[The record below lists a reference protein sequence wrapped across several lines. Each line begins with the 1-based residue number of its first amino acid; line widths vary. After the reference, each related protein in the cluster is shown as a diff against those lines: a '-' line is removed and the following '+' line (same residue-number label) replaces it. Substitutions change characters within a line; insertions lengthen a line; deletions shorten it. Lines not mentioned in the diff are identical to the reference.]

1 MTKIKETYE
10 KIGFPRLIIGVF
22 LIILLVAS
30 YFLKINQANLWGS
43 ILIRFGM
50 NAILVLSMVPGI
62 RAGIGINFNL
72 AIGIVLG
79 LLAALLSIEWGF
91 TGGMAFIIAILVS
104 IPMSTIAGV
113 IYGHILN
120 RVKGQ
125 EMTVGNYIGL
135 SVVSFMCIIWLI
147 LPFSDRS
154 LIWAMGKTGL
164 RVTISMEGNF
174 GHYLNKLWAFPKAEV
189 DPTTGLAQGFTIPTG
204 LLLFFAVC
212 ALAVWLFNRSKT
224 GNAMKVSGSNEQ
236 FAISNGLNVNRYR
249 VLGTTLSTV
258 LAAIGVIV
266 YSQSYGFIQLY
277 RAPLYMAM
285 PAAAAILI
293 GGATLKEAKI
303 SHVII
308 GTFLFQSLLVVALP
322 VINVISD
329 GQMAEIVRIIVSNGI
344 ILYALT
350 RGGTEA

>member
-1 MTKIKETYE
+1 MTNFKEIYE

-22 LIILLVAS
+22 LVILLVTS
-30 YFLKINQANLWGS
+30 YFLDLSQANIWGS

-50 NAILVLSMVPGI
+50 NGILVLAMVPGI

-72 AIGIVLG
+72 AIGVVLG
-79 LLAALLSIEWGF
+79 LLGALLSIEWGY
-91 TGGMAFIIAILVS
+91 TGAMGFFMANLFA
-104 IPMSTIAGV
+104 IPMATIAG
-113 IYGHILN
+113 ILYGYMLN

-135 SVVSFMCIIWLI
+135 SIVSFMCIVWLI
-147 LPFSDRS
+147 LPFNNRS

-164 RVTISMEGNF
+164 RVTVSMEGSF
-174 GHYLNKLWAFPKAEV
+174 GHFLNELWAFPKASI
-189 DPTTGLAQGFTIPTG
+189 DPTTGLATGFTIPTG
-204 LLLFFAVC
+204 LLLFFALC
-212 ALAVWLFNRSKT
+212 ALGIWLFNRSKT

-236 FAISNGLNVNRYR
+236 FALSNGLNVNRYR

-258 LAAIGVIV
+258 LAAIGIIV
-266 YSQSYGFIQLY
+266 YSQAYGFIQLY

-293 GGATLKEAKI
+293 GGATLQDAKI

-350 RGGTEA
+350 RGGKEA

>member
-1 MTKIKETYE
+1 M
-10 KIGFPRLIIGVF
+10 
-22 LIILLVAS
+22 
-30 YFLKINQANLWGS
+30 ANL
-43 ILIRFGM
+43 I
-50 NAILVLSMVPGI
+50 AIPMAAI
-62 RAGIGINFNL
+62 AGIL
-72 AIGIVLG
+72 
-79 LLAALLSIEWGF
+79 
-91 TGGMAFIIAILVS
+91 
-104 IPMSTIAGV
+104 
-113 IYGHILN
+113 YGYMLN

-135 SVVSFMCIIWLI
+135 SIVSFMCIIWLI
-147 LPFSDRS
+147 LPFKNRS

-164 RVTISMEGNF
+164 RVTVSMEDSF
-174 GHYLNKLWAFPKAEV
+174 GHYLNELWAFPKASI
-189 DPTTGLAQGFTIPTG
+189 DPATGLATGFTVPTG
-204 LLLFFAVC
+204 LLLFFALC
-212 ALAVWLFNRSKT
+212 AVAIWLFNRSKT

-236 FAISNGLNVNRYR
+236 FALSNGLNVNRYR
-249 VLGTTLSTV
+249 VLGTTLSTI
-258 LAAIGVIV
+258 LAAVGIIV
-266 YSQSYGFIQLY
+266 YSQAYGFIQLY

-322 VINVISD
+322 VINVISE

-350 RGGTEA
+350 RGGSEA